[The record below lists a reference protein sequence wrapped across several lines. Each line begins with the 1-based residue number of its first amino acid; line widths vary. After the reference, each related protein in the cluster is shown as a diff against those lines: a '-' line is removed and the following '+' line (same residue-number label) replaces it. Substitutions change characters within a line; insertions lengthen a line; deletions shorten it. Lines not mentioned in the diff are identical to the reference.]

1 MDDAGASLLPKLL
14 LIVILT
20 AINAFFASA
29 EMAIVSSN
37 KNRIARFAEEGN
49 RQAKLLLAVT
59 QDQTRFLSTIQVGI
73 TLAGFFSSGSAAT
86 SISVLWGKSLAR
98 LGVPY
103 ASSVAFILVTVLL
116 SYITLVFGELVP
128 KRIALQNAEKVA
140 MKSVKPIQ
148 IISILALPF
157 VKFLSIS
164 TTLVLKLL
172 GAYSEDVDEKIS
184 EEELKSYIKVGQEQG
199 VINSSGEEM
208 IISILDFDDKRAYEI
223 MTPRTDLYMID
234 YDTFGPEIIPEMLA
248 TGYSRAPVFRENT
261 DNIVGIITI
270 KDIFRSYA
278 EGGYARLDIDGIM
291 KEPYFV
297 PESKNI
303 DQLLKE
309 LQSTKNYIAIL
320 IDEYGGVSGMVTVED
335 IVEEIVGEIEDEY
348 DPEGEEILRLDE
360 KTYVVEGSMDLDDIN
375 DELDIHL
382 HSDNHE
388 TIAGLTIELLGFI
401 PDEEDNGMCTALYDD
416 QIRLSVLS
424 AHDNRIERVQIELL
438 DEKEPSEA

>member
-1 MDDAGASLLPKLL
+1 
-14 LIVILT
+14 
-20 AINAFFASA
+20 
-29 EMAIVSSN
+29 
-37 KNRIARFAEEGN
+37 
-49 RQAKLLLAVT
+49 
-59 QDQTRFLSTIQVGI
+59 
-73 TLAGFFSSGSAAT
+73 FSSGSAAT

-172 GAYSEDVDEKIS
+172 GAYSEDVEEKIS

-234 YDTFGPEIIPEMLA
+234 YD
-248 TGYSRAPVFRENT
+248 
-261 DNIVGIITI
+261 
-270 KDIFRSYA
+270 
-278 EGGYARLDIDGIM
+278 
-291 KEPYFV
+291 
-297 PESKNI
+297 
-303 DQLLKE
+303 
-309 LQSTKNYIAIL
+309 
-320 IDEYGGVSGMVTVED
+320 
-335 IVEEIVGEIEDEY
+335 
-348 DPEGEEILRLDE
+348 
-360 KTYVVEGSMDLDDIN
+360 
-375 DELDIHL
+375 
-382 HSDNHE
+382 
-388 TIAGLTIELLGFI
+388 
-401 PDEEDNGMCTALYDD
+401 
-416 QIRLSVLS
+416 
-424 AHDNRIERVQIELL
+424 
-438 DEKEPSEA
+438 